1 MGFTELLTV
10 IFIVLKLVG
19 VITWSWFW
27 VFSPLIIVY
36 GIILALYLL
45 GCVLTLLGIA
55 TVDKSIRHKRG
66 RW

>member
-1 MGFTELLTV
+1 MGLTEILTI
-10 IFIVLKLVG
+10 IFVVLKLVG
-19 VITWSWFW
+19 VITWSWLW

-45 GCVLTLLGIA
+45 GCALTFLGIA
-55 TVDKSIRHKRG
+55 TVDKSIKRG